1 MDDIPLGTLIETGKP
16 FVISPE
22 TLRQHVYIIGKTGGG
37 KSTLLESMILAD
49 IRAGRG
55 LCVIDPHGSLAYKIA
70 DAVGERSND
79 RVNDTI
85 LFDPL
90 AKHVPAFNL
99 CREDTGTEPAT
110 VVDNISAALQ
120 HIFYDAWGN
129 RMEDCLKNALFLA
142 LENKLS
148 LADIPRILNDD
159 DFRGSLD
166 CNNHA
171 VADYWSK
178 EYAQYSD
185 NFRDQVISPILN
197 KLRAFDTNP
206 LLKRVVDDENMLNIP
221 AIMGNPEKRAHDGRL
236 TPRKPKILLVSLS
249 KRMGAKPSH
258 VLGSLIVSRIAQ
270 AALERETIPEEQRK
284 DFRLYID
291 EFQNFTSEAMAEILA
306 EARKYRLSLVLCHQY
321 RDQIRDK
328 NLREAV
334 LASAS
339 TLVVFR
345 LGARDAEDFAAELG
359 LADLW
364 GHDRPG
370 HLTKLPNY
378 QAYVKTMDGPNPTD
392 AVLIQTIPQILP
404 AGSLKRVQTN
414 TTWRYTRPASN
425 GKLGD
430 TSCESTSNTARK
442 PKA

>member
-1 MDDIPLGTLIETGKP
+1 MDDIPLGTLITTGELYTIP
-16 FVISPE
+16 HE

-55 LCVIDPHGSLAYKIA
+55 LCVIDPHGTLAYKIA
-70 DAVGERSND
+70 DAVGEIRRGTKQD
-79 RVNDTI
+79 RVNDTV

-90 AKHVPAFNL
+90 ASHVPAFNL
-99 CREDTGTEPAT
+99 CRENTDTELAT
-110 VVDNISAALQ
+110 RVDNISAALQ
-120 HIFYDAWGN
+120 HIFHDAWGN

-142 LENKLS
+142 IENNLS
-148 LADIPRILNDD
+148 LADIPRILNDET
-159 DFRGSLD
+159 FRSSLT
-166 CNNHA
+166 CNNLA
-171 VADYWSK
+171 VADYWSH
-178 EYAQYSD
+178 EYATYTD

-197 KLRAFDTNP
+197 KLRAFDSNP
-206 LLKRVVDDENMLNIP
+206 LLKRVVDDENMLDIP

-236 TPRKPKILLVSLS
+236 TPRAGKILLVALS

-270 AALERETIPEEQRK
+270 AALERETLPEEQRR

-321 RDQIRDK
+321 REQIRDK

-339 TLVVFR
+339 TLIVFR
-345 LGARDAEDFAAELG
+345 VGATDADDFAAELG
-359 LADLW
+359 LKDLW
-364 GHDRPG
+364 GNDRPAL
-370 HLTKLPNY
+370 LTELPNY
-378 QAYVKTMDGPNPTD
+378 QAYVKTMNGPYPTD
-392 AVLIQTIPQILP
+392 AQLIQTIPQALP
-404 AGSLKRVQTN
+404 TGSLNRVQKN
-414 TTWRYTRPASN
+414 TARRYTR
-425 GKLGD
+425 
-430 TSCESTSNTARK
+430 
-442 PKA
+442 